1 MKKIFTAVLVSLLA
15 ACTNAGP
22 FVTGIS
28 SDGNNGLTI
37 EKCQVHMNAFMG
49 TVSNDNSDQVKI
61 NSRRPTPAASTALKL
76 KRPAP
81 KLCNRADVPDVCLL
95 MQTFKA

>member
-28 SDGNNGLTI
+28 SDHRKMSGSHECFHGHCFQRQL
-37 EKCQVHMNAFMG
+37 H
-49 TVSNDNSDQVKI
+49 DNSDQVKI

>member
-37 EKCQVHMNAFMG
+37 EKCQVHMNAF
-49 TVSNDNSDQVKI
+49 TKLSN
-61 NSRRPTPAASTALKL
+61 
-76 KRPAP
+76 
-81 KLCNRADVPDVCLL
+81 VC
-95 MQTFKA
+95 

>member
-37 EKCQVHMNAFMG
+37 EKCQVHMNGFMG
-49 TVSNDNSDQVKI
+49 TVSNDNCTTTQI
-61 NSRRPTPAASTALKL
+61 KL
-76 KRPAP
+76 K
-81 KLCNRADVPDVCLL
+81 
-95 MQTFKA
+95 

>member
-15 ACTNAGP
+15 ACPNAGP

-49 TVSNDNSDQVKI
+49 TVSNDNCTTTQI
-61 NSRRPTPAASTALKL
+61 KL
-76 KRPAP
+76 K
-81 KLCNRADVPDVCLL
+81 
-95 MQTFKA
+95 